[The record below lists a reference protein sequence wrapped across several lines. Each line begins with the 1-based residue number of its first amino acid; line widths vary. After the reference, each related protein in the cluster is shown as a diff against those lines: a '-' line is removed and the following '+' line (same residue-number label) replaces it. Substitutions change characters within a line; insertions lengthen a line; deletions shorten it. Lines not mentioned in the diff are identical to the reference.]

1 MTDIEESMLSI
12 LRDFGGESS
21 SFLMTNPDGPWGKL
35 GDADTLKATMK
46 SLQDQGAV
54 AYDADNDVVKVA

>member
-21 SFLMTNPDGPWGKL
+21 SFLMTNPEGPWGKL
-35 GDADTLKATMK
+35 GDENTLKATMK
-46 SLQDQGAV
+46 SLQDQGAIS
-54 AYDADNDVVKVA
+54 YDEGNDVVKVA

>member
-21 SFLMTNPDGPWGKL
+21 AFLMTNADGPWGKL
-35 GDADTLKATMK
+35 GDSDTLKATMK

-54 AYDADNDVVKVA
+54 TYDADNDVVKVA